1 MLMLRRTLL
10 LVILFFCFSQVQAY
24 AGSWEVPYKD
34 ALNEANQLKQK
45 QAAFDKAINQGNIEV
60 VDSLYDDFSAMIG
73 KTERAIGKV
82 PRSSK
87 REYLLNEFVRPAKIS
102 RERVIYEVSQLRL
115 LEQIDANVK
124 KGSFNEAKSLLAKL
138 DRLKKR
144 AVEIKDAGGYA
155 SLPVAVN
162 NYLANYEN
170 TLRNQIETG
179 SVPSLYSSIYNGISS
194 IKPEIN
200 VGSFSKD
207 SAVVFETL
215 NSVLQDHP
223 ELFYFSYK
231 GSLFWSDGR
240 FEIKYLYSTS
250 TILSMKSQLEQ
261 KANQI
266 LAQTITPG
274 MSEYEKV
281 KAIHDY
287 LVLNMAYDYDN
298 YLRGSLPEDSYNVYG
313 ALIKGTAVCE
323 GYTEAMI
330 YLLSKLNIETKY
342 VTGTANGGAHA
353 WNKVK
358 IDGAWYNVDATW
370 NDPVPDKK
378 GYVRYDYFLVTDSE
392 LAKDHKWD
400 NSGFPKATDGQ
411 YMK

>member
-24 AGSWEVPYKD
+24 AVSWEVPYKD
-34 ALNEANQLKQK
+34 ALNVANQLKQK
-45 QAAFDKAINQGNIEV
+45 QTVLDKAINQGNLEL
-60 VDSLYDDFSAMIG
+60 VDFLYDDLSATIR

-87 REYLLNEFVRPAKIS
+87 RDYLLKEFVRPAKITK
-102 RERVIYEVSQLRL
+102 ERVIYEVSQLRL
-115 LEQIDANVK
+115 LNQIDAYLK
-124 KGSFNEAKSLLAKL
+124 KGNTTEAKNLMAKL
-138 DRLKKR
+138 DRLKRR
-144 AVEIKDAGGYA
+144 AIKIKETGGYS
-155 SLPVAVN
+155 SLPAAIN
-162 NYLANYEN
+162 NYLINYES
-170 TLRNQIETG
+170 TLSTQIETG
-179 SVPSLYSSIYNGISS
+179 STPSLYSAIYNGISS

-207 SAVVFETL
+207 SNVVFETL

-231 GSLFWSDGR
+231 GSLFWSDGK
-240 FEIKYLYSTS
+240 FEIKYLYPTS

-266 LAQTITPG
+266 ISKTITPG
-274 MSEYEKV
+274 MSEYQKV

-287 LVLNMAYDYDN
+287 LVLNTAYDYDN

-330 YLLSKLNIETKY
+330 YLLSKLNIETLY
-342 VTGTANGGAHA
+342 VTGTGNGEAHA

-392 LAKDHKWD
+392 LAKDHNWD
-400 NSGFPKATDGQ
+400 NSGFPKATDGK